1 MNSKSNFLLFNY
13 VQRTVVAFD
22 MFFFST
28 WGLLVFE
35 QSTEMRPVCFKGS
48 LTLCFSTFFF
58 FFFFQCSV
66 ACCWVEAQ
74 KRDKVC
80 HLCCCCCFSHVH
92 ISRAKKLIK
101 THTGRTLSSK
111 QWDVTINKLQE
122 VGSLLPGCIML
133 THFNKSKITALSSV
147 CGKKECAHFIL

>member
-1 MNSKSNFLLFNY
+1 MCSVLL
-13 VQRTVVAFD
+13 
-22 MFFFST
+22 
-28 WGLLVFE
+28 L
-35 QSTEMRPVCFKGS
+35 P
-48 LTLCFSTFFF
+48 LTCFSSVRGDYLSLNNPLKWGPCVLKVHSRSALALFF